1 MTLKVAII
9 ADDLTGALDTGTPFV
24 EAGLSVTV
32 AIDIDAIADA
42 LASRSEV
49 VVINTDSRALSEQ
62 EAVARVSL
70 AARAL
75 LAASPDIILKK
86 IDSRLKGHV
95 AAESAALTAF
105 FGHREIVLAPA
116 IPDQGR
122 FTRDGKVV
130 GRGVDYPLPIAE
142 LFEALP
148 DTVLIIDAENDG
160 DLDRL
165 MAKHDWKTT
174 LAVGA
179 RGIGSALARRIGRG
193 DLASQTFAPTS
204 RTLFAF
210 GSRDPITAAQ
220 MATLEA
226 SGSLRATID
235 APMGLVECGKGQAL
249 PLLLRCIGDITE
261 KATAVADRFAKGV
274 TSVME
279 DTHPDMLMMGGGDT
293 AVAVFRTLGVRL
305 LTPKGEIEPGIP
317 WFDVTMPNGTRLR
330 CAVKS
335 GGFGNSDSLLR
346 LIPQNQA
353 A

>member
-1 MTLKVAII
+1 MKLKVAII

-49 VVINTDSRALSEQ
+49 VVINTASRALSE
-62 EAVARVSL
+62 EKAVARIGL
-70 AARAL
+70 AANAL
-75 LAASPDIILKK
+75 VAASPEIILKK

-95 AAESAALTAF
+95 AAESAALAAA

-116 IPDQGR
+116 IPDQER
-122 FTRDGKVV
+122 FTRNGKVI
-130 GRGVDYPLPIAE
+130 GRGVDYPLTIAE
-142 LFEALP
+142 LFIARPE
-148 DTVLIIDAENDG
+148 TVLVIDAESDG

-165 MAKHDWKTT
+165 VVRRDWKTS

-179 RGIGSALARRIGRG
+179 RGIGSALARHVGREG
-193 DLASQTFAPTS
+193 SASQNFVPTA

-226 SGSLRATID
+226 SGSLGATID
-235 APMGLVECGKGQAL
+235 APMGLVKCGKGQAL
-249 PLLLRCIGDITE
+249 PLLLRCTGDITE
-261 KATAVADRFAKGV
+261 EATAVANRFANGV

-293 AVAVFRTLGVRL
+293 AAAVFRTLGIRL

-317 WFDVTMPNGTRLR
+317 WFDVTMANGTRLR

>member
-32 AIDIDAIADA
+32 AIDIDAVPEA

-49 VVINTDSRALSEQ
+49 VVINTDSRALSAED
-62 EAVARVSL
+62 AVERVRL
-70 AARAL
+70 AAGTL
-75 LAASPDIILKK
+75 LAAAPDIILKK

-95 AAESAALTAF
+95 AAESAALAAV

-116 IPDQGR
+116 IPDQER
-122 FTRDGKVV
+122 VTRDGKVV
-130 GRGVDYPLPIAE
+130 GRGVDHPLPIAE
-142 LFEALP
+142 LFEARP
-148 DTVLIIDAENDG
+148 ETVLIIDAETDG

-165 MAKHDWKTT
+165 VTKHDWKTS

-179 RGIGSALARRIGRG
+179 RGIGSALARHIGRG
-193 DLASQTFAPTS
+193 GTASRAFVPTG

-226 SGSLRATID
+226 SGRLRATID
-235 APMGLVECGKGQAL
+235 APMGLVQFGKGQTL
-249 PLLLRCIGDITE
+249 PLLLRCTGDITE
-261 KATAVADRFAKGV
+261 EATAVADRFAKSV

-279 DTHPDMLMMGGGDT
+279 DTYPDMLMMGGGDT
-293 AVAVFRTLGVRL
+293 AVAVFRALGIQL
-305 LTPKGEIEPGIP
+305 LAPKGEIEAGIP
-317 WFDVTMPNGTRLR
+317 WFDVTMANGARLR

-346 LIPQNQA
+346 LILKNQA

>member
-32 AIDIDAIADA
+32 AIDIDAIPEA

-49 VVINTDSRALSEQ
+49 VVINTDSRALSAED
-62 EAVARVSL
+62 AVERVRL
-70 AARAL
+70 AANAL
-75 LAASPDIILKK
+75 LAAAPDIILKK

-95 AAESAALTAF
+95 AAESAALAAV

-116 IPDQGR
+116 IPDQQR

-130 GRGVDYPLPIAE
+130 GRGVDYPLPIAK
-142 LFEALP
+142 LFEARP
-148 DTVLIIDAENDG
+148 ETVLIIDAESDD

-165 MAKHDWKTT
+165 MTKHDWTTT

-179 RGIGSALARRIGRG
+179 RGIGSALARHVGQG
-193 DLASQTFAPTS
+193 SAAGQAFVPTG

-210 GSRDPITAAQ
+210 GSRDPITATQ

-226 SGSLRATID
+226 SGSLRATVD
-235 APMGLVECGKGQAL
+235 APMGLVECDKGQML
-249 PLLLRCIGDITE
+249 PLLLRCTGDITQE
-261 KATAVADRFAKGV
+261 AMAVADRFAKGV
-274 TSVME
+274 TSVIE

-293 AVAVFRTLGVRL
+293 AVAVFRALGIRL
-305 LTPKGEIEPGIP
+305 LTPKGEIEAGIP
-317 WFDVTMPNGTRLR
+317 WFDVTMANGNRLR

>member
-1 MTLKVAII
+1 MTPKVAII

-32 AIDIDAIADA
+32 AIDIDAISEA
-42 LASRSEV
+42 LASGSEV
-49 VVINTDSRALSEQ
+49 VVVNTDSRALPE
-62 EAVARVSL
+62 EDAVARIGL
-70 AARAL
+70 AAMAL
-75 LAASPDIILKK
+75 LAAAPDIILKK

-95 AAESAALTAF
+95 AAESAALAAV

-116 IPDQGR
+116 IPDQER
-122 FTRDGKVV
+122 VTRDGKVV
-130 GRGVDYPLPIAE
+130 GRGVDHPLPIAE
-142 LFEALP
+142 LFEARP
-148 DTVLIIDAENDG
+148 ETVLIIDAETDG

-165 MAKHDWKTT
+165 VTKHDWKTS

-179 RGIGSALARRIGRG
+179 RGIGSALARHIGRG
-193 DLASQTFAPTS
+193 GTASRAFVPTG

-226 SGSLRATID
+226 SGRLRATID
-235 APMGLVECGKGQAL
+235 APMGLVQFGKGQTL
-249 PLLLRCIGDITE
+249 PLLLRCTGDITE
-261 KATAVADRFAKGV
+261 EATAVADRFAKGV

-279 DTHPDMLMMGGGDT
+279 DTHPHMLMMGGGDT
-293 AVAVFRTLGVRL
+293 AVAVFRALGIHL
-305 LTPKGEIEPGIP
+305 LAPKGEIEPGIP
-317 WFDVTMPNGTRLR
+317 WFDVTMANGTRLR

-346 LIPQNQA
+346 LIPENQA

>member
-1 MTLKVAII
+1 MRLKVAII

-24 EAGLSVTV
+24 EAGLAVTV
-32 AIDIDAIADA
+32 AIDIGAISEA
-42 LASRSEV
+42 LASGSEV
-49 VVINTDSRALSEQ
+49 VVVNTDSRALPE
-62 EAVARVSL
+62 EKAVERVRL
-70 AARAL
+70 AASAL
-75 LAASPDIILKK
+75 LAASPEILLKK

-95 AAESAALTAF
+95 AAESAALAAA
-105 FGHREIVLAPA
+105 FGHREIVVAPA
-116 IPDQGR
+116 IPDQER
-122 FTRDGKVV
+122 FTRNGKVV

-142 LFEALP
+142 LFTERP
-148 DTVLIIDAENDG
+148 ETVLIIDAESDG

-179 RGIGSALARRIGRG
+179 RGIGSALARHVGRG
-193 DLASQTFAPTS
+193 GTASQTFVSTG

-210 GSRDPITAAQ
+210 GSRDPITATQ

-226 SGSLRATID
+226 SGNLRAAID
-235 APMGLVECGKGQAL
+235 APMGLVESGKGRTL
-249 PLLLRCIGDITE
+249 PLLLRCSGDIAQE
-261 KATAVADRFAKGV
+261 ATAVADRFAKGV

-293 AVAVFRTLGVRL
+293 AVAVFHALGIRL

-317 WFDVTMPNGTRLR
+317 WFDVTTANGARLR

>member
-1 MTLKVAII
+1 MTPKVAII

-32 AIDIDAIADA
+32 AIDIDAISEA
-42 LASRSEV
+42 LASGSEV
-49 VVINTDSRALSEQ
+49 VVVNTDSRALPE
-62 EAVARVSL
+62 EKAVERVKL
-70 AARAL
+70 AASAL
-75 LAASPDIILKK
+75 LAAAPEILLKK

-95 AAESAALTAF
+95 AAESAALAAA
-105 FGHREIVLAPA
+105 FGHREIVIAPA
-116 IPDQGR
+116 IPDQER
-122 FTRDGKVV
+122 VTRDGKVV
-130 GRGVDYPLPIAE
+130 GRGVDHPLPIAE
-142 LFEALP
+142 LFEAHP
-148 DTVLIIDAENDG
+148 ETVLIIDAETDG
-160 DLDRL
+160 DLDQL
-165 MAKHDWKTT
+165 MAKHDWKTS

-179 RGIGSALARRIGRG
+179 RGIGSALARYIGRG
-193 DLASQTFAPTS
+193 GTASRAFVPTG

-226 SGSLRATID
+226 SGRLRATID
-235 APMGLVECGKGQAL
+235 APMGLVQFGKGQTL
-249 PLLLRCIGDITE
+249 PLLLRCTGDITE
-261 KATAVADRFAKGV
+261 EATAVADRFAKGV

-293 AVAVFRTLGVRL
+293 AVAVFRALGIHL
-305 LTPKGEIEPGIP
+305 LAPKGEIEPGIP
-317 WFDVTMPNGTRLR
+317 WFDVTMANGTRLR

-346 LIPQNQA
+346 LIPENQA